1 MPDILEFPD
10 QAGDQRQDGIALALS
25 GGGYRAMVFHVG
37 ALVRLNEVGLL
48 GNLSRVSSVSGG
60 SITAG
65 ALALSWSEL
74 VFKNGTATNLDIFV
88 DRVRAMAATT
98 VDMGAIIGGILLP
111 GTVSDR
117 VVAAYD
123 KVLFKGKKLSDLVSE
138 GPGVPRFVFN
148 ATNIQ
153 TAALWRFSKPYMGDY
168 RVGLVSNPDAR
179 LAVAVAASSAFPP
192 VLSPVTLDIKQPV
205 AATRGADLS
214 REPFTK
220 TAVLSDGGVYD
231 NLGLEAVF
239 KRYRTLLVS
248 DAGQKIGPEEE
259 PHHDWARHS
268 MRILD
273 TVDNQVRSLRK
284 RHLIDSYVS
293 GESTGCYW
301 GIRTHFTDYHLNGD
315 PLGCANRNPDYLAA
329 IPTRL
334 QQMDEAL
341 QNKLM
346 NWGYAVCDAAIRA
359 HMKATDFNITI
370 GAPHFPF
377 PGEY

>member
-1 MPDILEFPD
+1 MSNVLEFPD
-10 QAGDQRQDGIALALS
+10 HKIGARQDGIALALS

-48 GNLSRVSSVSGG
+48 SRLARVSSVSGG

-65 ALALSWSEL
+65 VLALSWREL
-74 VFKNGTATNLDIFV
+74 IFRNGMASNLDIV
-88 DRVRAMAATT
+88 VERIRAMASTT
-98 VDMGAIIGGILLP
+98 VDMGAIIGGILFP
-111 GTVSDR
+111 GSVSDR
-117 VVAAYD
+117 VAAAYD
-123 KVLFKGKKLSDLVSE
+123 KVLFKGKKLSDLSDE
-138 GPGVPRFVFN
+138 AADTPRFVFN

-168 RVGLVSNPDAR
+168 RVGLVRNPDVP

-192 VLSPVTLDIKQPV
+192 VLSPVTLEIKQPV
-205 AATRGADLS
+205 VATDGADLS
-214 REPFTK
+214 RKPFTE

-231 NLGLEAVF
+231 NLGMETVF
-239 KRYRTLLVS
+239 KRYKTLLVS
-248 DAGQKIGPEEE
+248 DAGQKIAPEEE

-293 GESTGCYW
+293 GESKGCYW
-301 GIRTHFTDYHLNGD
+301 GIRTRFADYHLADD
-315 PLGCANRNPDYLAA
+315 PLGCAGRDADYLAA

-334 QQMDEAL
+334 EEMDPAL

-359 HMKATDFNITI
+359 HVKPADFGINI
-370 GAPHFPF
+370 GAPRFPF
-377 PGEY
+377 PGQY